1 LFIVFETV
9 VLLLRRPFHGA
20 GNRATGHQ
28 AKVNLK
34 SNEKRRLKKEIK
46 EN

>member
-1 LFIVFETV
+1 
-9 VLLLRRPFHGA
+9 LLRPLAGWSGT
-20 GNRATGHQ
+20 GNRSTGHQ